1 MKKFSG
7 LARVFSP
14 LIASSDDLEEALNW
28 YFRYHHRKGRPFIF
42 IGEGEGGRLLKEY
55 ERNDAE
61 DLKEMGL
68 VASYYTDTYRKGFV
82 TSQMV
87 EEIRRAVARARF
99 KAIWG
104 KDMPEGMLSD

>member
-1 MKKFSG
+1 
-7 LARVFSP
+7 
-14 LIASSDDLEEALNW
+14 
-28 YFRYHHRKGRPFIF
+28 
-42 IGEGEGGRLLKEY
+42 
-55 ERNDAE
+55 
-61 DLKEMGL
+61 MGL